1 MNLPFLR
8 NWADLEPS
16 TSSRESR
23 RSYLQTE
30 TLLFLQCVDVRDLLN
45 AVENAKK
52 LGWRII
58 TINSLRYGVGG
69 DETLHEEEFHFA
81 YLELLSPGETQSLA

>member
-16 TSSRESR
+16 TSSRVSR

-58 TINSLRYGVGG
+58 NINSLRYGGGG
-69 DETLHEEEFHFA
+69 DESSFEEELHFA
-81 YLELLSPGETQSLA
+81 YLEFMN

>member
-16 TSSRESR
+16 TSSRVSR

-58 TINSLRYGVGG
+58 NINSLRYGGGG
-69 DETLHEEEFHFA
+69 DESSFEEEFHFA
-81 YLELLSPGETQSLA
+81 YLEFMN